1 MTDRA
6 GRPVRVAAV
15 NDYDLIVEGM
25 AGLLS
30 RYPDRVHVCDRI
42 VVGEPIGGDQI
53 DVALYDSY
61 GRVGVAAPVL
71 AALADRPEIRHVA
84 LFSLDLR
91 AELVAAARDAG
102 ATGFVS
108 KALPGDA
115 IVDAIVRIA
124 AGEEV
129 ELAGTSSRSVEH
141 ELDWPG
147 RADGLTERESQVLV
161 LCAEGLT
168 NREIAGALYVGVETV
183 KSHLTNVYRRLGVRN
198 RIQAATYVERAESF
212 RRRAAPVPPGGGSR
226 HRSA

>member
-1 MTDRA
+1 MDAFFVSTA
-6 GRPVRVAAV
+6 
-15 NDYDLIVEGM
+15 I
-25 AGLLS
+25 
-30 RYPDRVHVCDRI
+30 
-42 VVGEPIGGDQI
+42 
-53 DVALYDSY
+53 VALAEIGDKTQLL
-61 GRVGVAAPVL
+61 AFIL
-71 AALADRPEIRHVA
+71 AARFRRPWPIV
-84 LFSLDLR
+84 
-91 AELVAAARDAG
+91 AG